1 MLDRPGVEPREGG
14 GMLLLRAPAAA
25 LSGDMTLRRGEKGV
39 VPREGG
45 MPLMPLKG
53 VPLRLSG
60 VPAWLRD
67 GPRDME
73 APYCDAE
80 GGKDDEF
87 SAPDQRK
94 PSKRPEIRISHSCSF
109 TSAKVASIPWSS

>member
-1 MLDRPGVEPREGG
+1 MRPGVEPREGG
-14 GMLLLRAPAAA
+14 MLLRWPAA
-25 LSGDMTLRRGEKGV
+25 LSGDITLRRGEKGV

-73 APYCDAE
+73 APYWDAE
-80 GGKDDEF
+80 GGNDEF
-87 SAPDQRK
+87 SAPDHRK
-94 PSKRPEIRISHSCSF
+94 PSKRPEMRISHSCSL
-109 TSAKVASIPWSS
+109 TSAKVASIPWSSWL

>member
-1 MLDRPGVEPREGG
+1 MPILERPGVEPRE
-14 GMLLLRAPAAA
+14 
-25 LSGDMTLRRGEKGV
+25 GV

-53 VPLRLSG
+53 VPLRLNG

-80 GGKDDEF
+80 GGKDEEWRAYHEAPGCGVGTWHTRNL
-87 SAPDQRK
+87 SAGAPGGK
-94 PSKRPEIRISHSCSF
+94 ACATHVELASKRW
-109 TSAKVASIPWSS
+109 KG